1 MSTVYGGVGAQDER
15 PYITVT
21 VTQNTTNC
29 VFSIIFGIQ
38 AVNKIPYRSTAY
50 NVSGQLQGNFEWKS
64 YSKSFT
70 NEKSQWEHFAVGSK
84 TVTVSRLS
92 SARSFYVQWDGVIK
106 NPSGGENVLVDSSP
120 AYYSYTVPALPT
132 YTVSYSANGGSGA
145 PGNQTKQH
153 GTNITLSSTKPTR
166 TGYSFSTWNTASNG
180 TGTNYASG
188 GTYTGNANLALYAKW
203 TANTYTVSYNA
214 NGGQGAPS
222 NQTKTYGTN
231 LTLSSTRPTRTG
243 YSFSTWNTASNGS
256 GTNYAPG
263 ATYSGNSALTLYA
276 QWTIN
281 TYAVTYHSNGGSG
294 APSNQTKTY
303 GTDLTLRRGVPTR
316 TDYKFVK
323 WNTNES
329 GTGIS
334 YMPGATYTTNAAVT
348 LYAQWQSVYTAPQ
361 LNNLTAQR
369 VNSANVDDSEG
380 TYVKV
385 SFNWVKGISDTTD
398 VNPEKI
404 KIYYKLKRSADY
416 TLAKTI
422 TSPTNT
428 TIIENLGNNFN
439 IEEAY
444 DIKVV
449 LTPEGDRATIE
460 RTTYI
465 SISSFIIDVNANG
478 TAIGFGQQAPDD
490 EMGVFVNMDLTFRSN
505 IFLEINQY
513 ASLDTVDA
521 DFYNVIT
528 ATLGWENE
536 VI

>member
-70 NEKSQWEHFAVGSK
+70 NEKSQWEHFPVGSK

-106 NPSGGENVLVDSSP
+106 NPSGGGNVLVDSSP

-132 YTVSYSANGGSGA
+132 YTVSYNANGGSN
-145 PGNQTKQH
+145 PPSSQTKTH
-153 GTNITLSSTKPTR
+153 GTNLTLSSTKPTR

-180 TGTNYASG
+180 TGTNYTSG

-203 TANTYTVSYNA
+203 TPNTYTVSYNA
-214 NGGQGAPS
+214 NGGTGAPS

-263 ATYSGNSALTLYA
+263 ATYQGNSALTLYA

-303 GTDLTLRRGVPTR
+303 GTDLTLQTGIPTR
-316 TDYKFVK
+316 TDYAFVN
-323 WNTNES
+323 WNTSTS
-329 GTGIS
+329 GTGVS
-334 YMPGATYTTNAAVT
+334 YAPGATYSTNAAVA
-348 LYAQWQSVYTAPQ
+348 LYAQWKSVYTAPQ
-361 LNNLTAQR
+361 ITNLTAQR
-369 VNSANVDDSEG
+369 TDSNGVDDSDG
-380 TYVKV
+380 TYAKV
-385 SFNWVKGISDTTD
+385 SFNWVNGLSGTTTIHPDTI
-398 VNPEKI
+398 E
-404 KIYYKLKRSADY
+404 IYYKQKGTPTY
-416 TLAKTI
+416 TLATTI
-422 TSPTNT
+422 SSPTET
-428 TIIENLGNNFN
+428 TIVENLGDGFDVN
-439 IEEAY
+439 EAY
-444 DIKVV
+444 DIKVI
-449 LTPEGDRATIE
+449 LTPEGDRQPIE

-465 SISSFIIDVNANG
+465 SISSFIIDINANG
-478 TAIGFGQQAPDD
+478 SAIGFGQQAPDN
-490 EMGVFVNMDLTFRSN
+490 ETGFYVNMDLIMRKEVLIDFDP
-505 IFLEINQY
+505 Y
-513 ASLDTVDA
+513 ASAGTTDA
-521 DFYNVIT
+521 DLYEAIT
-528 ATLGWENE
+528 ALGWQND
-536 VI
+536 VII

>member
-70 NEKSQWEHFAVGSK
+70 NEKSQWEHFPVGSK
-84 TVTVSRLS
+84 TVTISRLS

-106 NPSGGENVLVDSSP
+106 NPSGSENMLVDRSP
-120 AYYSYTVPALPT
+120 AYYSYTIPALPT
-132 YTVSYSANGGSGA
+132 YTVSYNANGGSNP

-166 TGYSFSTWNTASNG
+166 TGYTFAYWDGGSLGHFAP
-180 TGTNYASG
+180 G
-188 GTYTGNANLALYAKW
+188 GTYSANQSVTLWAAW
-203 TANTYTVSYNA
+203 TTNTYTVSYNA
-214 NGGQGAPS
+214 NGGTGAPS

-263 ATYSGNSALTLYA
+263 ATYQGNSALTLYA

-478 TAIGFGQQAPDD
+478 SAIGFGQQAPDNK
-490 EMGVFVNMDLTFRSN
+490 MGFYVNMDLIMRKEVLIDFDP
-505 IFLEINQY
+505 Y
-513 ASLDTVDA
+513 ASAGTIDA
-521 DFYNVIT
+521 DLYEAIT
-528 ATLGWENE
+528 ALGWQND
-536 VI
+536 VII

>member
-132 YTVSYSANGGSGA
+132 YTVSYNANGGSN
-145 PGNQTKQH
+145 PPSSQTKQY

-166 TGYSFSTWNTASNG
+166 TGYTFAYWDGGSLGHFAP
-180 TGTNYASG
+180 G
-188 GTYTGNANLALYAKW
+188 GTYSANQSATLSAAW
-203 TANTYTVSYNA
+203 SINTYTVSYNA
-214 NGGQGAPS
+214 NGGTGAPS
-222 NQTKTYGTN
+222 NQTKTYETN
-231 LTLSSTRPTRTG
+231 LTLSSTRPTRAG
-243 YSFSTWNTASNGS
+243 YTFSTWNTASNGS
-256 GTNYAPG
+256 GTNFAPG
-263 ATYSGNSALTLYA
+263 ATYQWNSPLTLYA

-281 TYAVTYHSNGGSG
+281 TYSVTYHSNGGQG

-303 GTDLTLRRGVPTR
+303 GTDLTLRRGVPKR
-316 TDYKFVK
+316 TDYAFVN
-323 WNTNES
+323 WNTSAS
-329 GTGIS
+329 GTGVS
-334 YMPGATYTTNAAVT
+334 YAPGATYSTNAAVA
-348 LYAQWQSVYTAPQ
+348 LYAQWKSIYTAPQ
-361 LNNLTAQR
+361 ITNLTAQR
-369 VNSANVDDSEG
+369 ADSNGADDSDG
-380 TYVKV
+380 TYAKV
-385 SFNWVKGISDTTD
+385 SFNWVNGLSGTTTIHPDTI
-398 VNPEKI
+398 E
-404 KIYYKLKRSADY
+404 IYYKQKGTPTY
-416 TLAKTI
+416 TLATTI
-422 TSPTNT
+422 SSPTET
-428 TIIENLGNNFN
+428 TIVENLGDGFDVN
-439 IEEAY
+439 EAY

-449 LTPEGDRATIE
+449 LTPKGNRQPIE

-465 SISSFIIDVNANG
+465 SISAFIIDVNANG
-478 TAIGFGQQAPDD
+478 SAIGFGQQAPDN
-490 EMGVFVNMDLTFRSN
+490 ETGFYVNMDLIMRKEVLIDFDP
-505 IFLEINQY
+505 Y
-513 ASLDTVDA
+513 ASAGTTDA
-521 DFYNVIT
+521 DLYEAIT
-528 ATLGWENE
+528 ALGWEND
-536 VI
+536 VII

>member
-1 MSTVYGGVGAQDER
+1 MSTVYGDVCSQNER

-29 VFSIIFGIQ
+29 VFSITFGIQ
-38 AVNKIPYRSTAY
+38 AVNTIPYRSTAY
-50 NVSGQLQGNFEWKS
+50 NVSSRLKGSFDWQT

-70 NEKSQWEHFAVGSK
+70 NKKAQWEHFQVGSK
-84 TVTVSRLS
+84 TVTISRLS
-92 SARSFYVQWDGVIK
+92 SARSFYVEWGGHIT
-106 NPSGGENVLVDSSP
+106 NPSGGITATGEP

-132 YTVSYSANGGSGA
+132 YTISYNANGGSGA
-145 PGNQTKQH
+145 PGNQTKTH
-153 GTNITLSSTKPTR
+153 GTNLTLSSTKPTR
-166 TGYSFSTWNTASNG
+166 TGYSFAYWDGGSLGHFAP
-180 TGTNYASG
+180 G
-188 GTYTGNANLALYAKW
+188 GTYSANQSVSLWAAW
-203 TANTYTVSYNA
+203 SINTYTVSYNA
-214 NGGQGAPS
+214 NGGTGAPS

-263 ATYSGNSALTLYA
+263 DTYSGNSALTLYA

-281 TYAVTYHSNGGSG
+281 TYAVTYYSNGGSG

-404 KIYYKLKRSADY
+404 EIYYKLKRSVDY

-428 TIIENLGNNFN
+428 TIIENLGNNFD

-444 DIKVV
+444 DIKVI
-449 LTPEGDRATIE
+449 LTPEGDRQPIE

-465 SISSFIIDVNANG
+465 SISAFIIDVNANG
-478 TAIGFGQQAPDD
+478 SAIGFGQQAPDN
-490 EMGVFVNMDLTFRSN
+490 ETGFYVNMDLIMRKEVLIDFDP
-505 IFLEINQY
+505 Y
-513 ASLDTVDA
+513 ASAGTTDA
-521 DFYNVIT
+521 DLYEAIT
-528 ATLGWENE
+528 ALGWQND
-536 VI
+536 VII